1 MKKTL
6 LLILLLMGMT
16 LVPSLEAQQIKVI
29 SLNIHSNSTPEK
41 DGNNA
46 WSLRKKAV
54 IKMIESESPDIIG
67 VQEALLD
74 QLVDID
80 RTFRNKYRRIGVS
93 RDNGITRGEHAAIF
107 YDKTKL
113 ELASSGKTRWL
124 SPWPQ
129 RVSKGWDAKG
139 PRIVTIAHFRVKKT
153 GREFYYFNTH
163 LEKQGTV
170 AHRES
175 IKTIA
180 KLIKEIVPSNMPVI
194 IGGDMN
200 SPINIDEFLPLYDMN
215 FESARDIAPRTDYR
229 NTYNAFGDETGAM
242 NDHFLVK
249 NIYVLRF
256 RTLIKKFGVPYI
268 SDHYPIMIM
277 LDL

>member
-129 RVSKGWDAKG
+129 RVSKGWDAKE
-139 PRIVTIAHFRVKKT
+139 PRIVTIAHFRVKET
-153 GREFYYFNTH
+153 GKEFYYFNTH

-200 SPINIDEFLPLYDMN
+200 
-215 FESARDIAPRTDYR
+215 FESARRIAPRTDYR

-249 NIYVLRF
+249 NLYVLRF